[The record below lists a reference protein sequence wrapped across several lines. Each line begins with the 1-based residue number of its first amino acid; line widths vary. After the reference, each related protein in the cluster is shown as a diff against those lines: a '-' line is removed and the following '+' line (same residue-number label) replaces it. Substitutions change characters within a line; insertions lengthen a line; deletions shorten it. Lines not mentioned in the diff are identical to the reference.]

1 MVSPADFPR
10 ADEPI
15 ASNRG
20 FVTRAWENFFLK
32 LASAESNDQ
41 LAALYAAL
49 AARVADL
56 ESDEALNFQI
66 LGQGSISVNGIPQ
79 PGGVVIVTLAND
91 SVAPGNTLYYGTGPT
106 GLKGWHAVSTAIAV
120 TSDLDKAVGSN
131 GVTTIGLSAGV
142 LASLALADSAIQSVV
157 AGTNITVDSTDPQ
170 NPIISATSGGGIVE
184 TIVAGDGI
192 AVDATDPANP
202 IVSSDIALSLPF
214 TLQSGASYIP
224 LTSADELPF
233 FLGNGSPSNIPMA
246 P

>member
-1 MVSPADFPR
+1 MVSPADIPR
-10 ADEPI
+10 ADAPI
-15 ASNRG
+15 AANGG
-20 FVTRAWENFFLK
+20 FATRAWVDFFLK
-32 LASAESNDQ
+32 LASAESSEN

-49 AARVADL
+49 AARVAEL
-56 ESDEALNFQI
+56 EEDEGLSFQI
-66 LGQGSISVNGIPQ
+66 IGQGAVSVNGTPQ
-79 PGGVVIVTLAND
+79 PGGFVVISLDND
-91 SVAPGNTLYYGTGPT
+91 VDSPDNTMYYGTGPT
-106 GLKGWHAVSTAIAV
+106 GLKGWHAVSSAIAV

-131 GVTTIGLSAGV
+131 GVATIGLSAGV
-142 LASLALADSAIQSVV
+142 LASLALADSSVQSMV